1 MRYSNIHESFFD
13 FLKDKKKKETESI
26 INRMQNFL
34 NNNLQFGYDSNL
46 LLPGLCPLKKMAE
59 SIVLS
64 EKVLNNFIK
73 TINYDTIKLFRV
85 NSKIWTGNLVVL
97 MPTEKSST
105 QKVTKSYNPSIDSF
119 HDYLRDMESYPK
131 KRKYTRRSDYN
142 YPYDYRR
149 QYESHVSESFFSD
162 FMSWMKGGNVNKEEI
177 NFDNAIFQTTH
188 FLVKYPGYDYD
199 KQNDTPG
206 FIFLASLANAI
217 QIPYN
222 SLLELFKQNKFE
234 NAEIINFKMEGI
246 EGPVVIFGNPPI
258 DRKAQ
263 WDSWNAELQSKS
275 EDEIETIANVASEVE
290 KELKQE
296 TTATKQPETE
306 DLQKTTTPE
315 VKVESDMIDE
325 SKKEKIIQS
334 TIESLIT
341 VFSRVKK
348 DSLNISQKTLLNIFD
363 RVSEENNLKI
373 LKEFITSLFENNL
386 EYLKKT
392 SFSKELFIET
402 SGKKKLKSDL
412 NENIIGI
419 MLSNFIWS
427 DIPTTK
433 KLIEYYQTSPD
444 ISNDTVEMENE
455 EVVTTTKAG
464 EREITNTENI
474 LRMGEF
480 LKMVLKSLQE
490 KISTISTGPLVD
502 MKVQSIL
509 TDSEYY
515 DSIILAIKSI
525 IQDFP
530 KFSKADQES
539 LLNTVFIEYKEKPNT
554 YFISQNLDSAVS
566 IFSDYLINE
575 IPDVFLKKIEESI

>member
-34 NNNLQFGYDSNL
+34 NNNPQFGYDSKL

-64 EKVLNNFIK
+64 EKVLKNFIK

-85 NSKIWTGNLVVL
+85 NSKIWTGDLVVL
-97 MPTEKSST
+97 MPSEKSST

-119 HDYLRDMESYPK
+119 YDYLRDMESYPK
-131 KRKYTRRSDYN
+131 KRKYTRKSDYN
-142 YPYDYRR
+142 YPYGYRR

-162 FMSWMKGGNVNKEEI
+162 FMSWMKGGNVDKEEI

-206 FIFLASLANAI
+206 FMFLASLANAI

-246 EGPVVIFGNPPI
+246 EGPVVIFGKPSI
-258 DRKAQ
+258 DRKSQ

-275 EDEIETIANVASEVE
+275 EEEIETIANVASDVE
-290 KELKQE
+290 KEVEQE
-296 TTATKQPETE
+296 AMTTEKPESE
-306 DLQKTTTPE
+306 DAQKGITPE
-315 VKVESDMIDE
+315 VKAKLDLIDE
-325 SKKEKIIQS
+325 SKKDKIVQS
-334 TIESLIT
+334 TIESLVT
-341 VFSRVKK
+341 VFKKVKR
-348 DSLNISQKTLLNIFD
+348 DSLNISQKTLLNLFD
-363 RVSEENNLKI
+363 RVSEENNVKI
-373 LKEFITSLFENNL
+373 LKDFISSLFENNL
-386 EYLKKT
+386 EYLKNS
-392 SFSKELFIET
+392 SFSNELFIEKN
-402 SGKKKLKSDL
+402 GEKELKSGL
-412 NENIIGI
+412 NENTIGI

-433 KLIEYYQTSPD
+433 TLLEFYQTSQD
-444 ISNDTVEMENE
+444 ISNDTVELENE

-480 LKMVLKSLQE
+480 SKKVLKSLQE
-490 KISTISTGPLVD
+490 KISTISTGPLID

-530 KFSKADQES
+530 KFSKADKES

-575 IPDVFLKKIEESI
+575 IPDVFLKKVEESI